1 MKRSL
6 TVIQFPKLAFGVLV
20 AALVT
25 HQAVRVAA
33 AQLQVVAGAQSH
45 DAGRQA
51 LAFLPN
57 ELWVHVN
64 DSITWTFPTPEIHT
78 VTFLKQDAVPQQV
91 RPPRPGLPGGGC
103 PETTPD
109 GSSFDGSTCVT
120 SPELVDGA
128 TYTVTFPT
136 AGNFKFVCLVHS
148 NQTGA
153 VHVIPLSETLPYDQA
168 FYDSEAHR
176 QRAELL
182 ADGSRLEGRGIAT
195 ARFFENEVAAGIGEI
210 VATGGGS
217 HTMSVMRFLR
227 GKIVVHVGDT
237 VEWTNLDP
245 VTPHTV
251 TFGTEPAVPQ
261 VPSPDVTLDPD
272 GARRAVL
279 GTPGDSTNSGL
290 IVASPQDRGGLAQ
303 APLGLTHFRVTFT
316 SPGTFTYICAL
327 HDELGM
333 IGSVAVIP

>member
-1 MKRSL
+1 
-6 TVIQFPKLAFGVLV
+6 
-20 AALVT
+20 
-25 HQAVRVAA
+25 
-33 AQLQVVAGAQSH
+33 
-45 DAGRQA
+45 
-51 LAFLPN
+51 
-57 ELWVHVN
+57 
-64 DSITWTFPTPEIHT
+64 
-78 VTFLKQDAVPQQV
+78 
-91 RPPRPGLPGGGC
+91 
-103 PETTPD
+103 
-109 GSSFDGSTCVT
+109 VT

-153 VHVIPLSETLPYDQA
+153 VHVLPLSETLPYDQA

-195 ARFFENEVAAGIGEI
+195 AQRIFENEVAAGIGEI

-272 GARRAVL
+272 GARKAVL
-279 GTPGDSTNSGL
+279 GTPGGSTNSGL